1 MEGGLRVASQSI
13 RENRVKLVVKSFV
26 VHSVLIFFGL
36 LMIVPFLWMLS
47 SSLKD
52 MPQMFIIP
60 PKILPDP
67 VIWSNYMDSW
77 NALPFGGAYLNSF
90 KITIINVA
98 ATLLTASMAGFAF
111 AKLKFPGKDIIFIA
125 FLATMMVPFQVTM
138 IPVFI
143 IMKYLNFLDN
153 HLSLIIPG
161 MLANAYGVFL
171 LRQFIKGI
179 PAEMEESGILD
190 GCNYWQIYLN
200 IILPLLK
207 APLAALGI
215 FTFMGNWN
223 SFLAPLIYLNSPEKF
238 TVPLLLNQ
246 FRGLYITNW
255 ELMMAAACLAI
266 IPVLFVYIMGQKYI
280 IEGITLTGL
289 KA

>member
-1 MEGGLRVASQSI
+1 MSSNKVGSATSI
-13 RENRVKLVVKSFV
+13 ARKNNIIL
-26 VHSVLIFFGL
+26 HLVLIFFGCLML
-36 LMIVPFLWMLS
+36 LPFLWMLS
-47 SSLKD
+47 SALKD
-52 MPQMFIIP
+52 MAEIFLIP
-60 PKILPDP
+60 PVILPNP
-67 VIWSNYMDSW
+67 PKWHNFADSW
-77 NALPFGGAYLNSF
+77 KALPFGGAYINSF
-90 KITIINVA
+90 KITLIIVA
-98 ATLLTASMAGFAF
+98 STLVTASMAGFAF
-111 AKLKFPGKDIIFIA
+111 AKLKFPGRDVIFLA

-143 IMKYLNFLDN
+143 IMKYLGFLDN
-153 HLSLIIPG
+153 HLSLIVPG
-161 MLANAYGVFL
+161 MITNAFGVFL

-190 GCNYWQIYLN
+190 GANYWQIYQH
-200 IILPLLK
+200 IILPLIK

-215 FTFMGNWN
+215 FTFMNNWN
-223 SFLAPLIYLNSPEKF
+223 SFLTPLIYLSAPEKY

-255 ELMMAAACLAI
+255 ELMMAAACIAI
-266 IPVLFVYIMGQKYI
+266 VPVLIAYIIGQRYI